1 VWSGKH
7 EANTVYRA
15 VVTLVPKT
23 GKTAYGVGAGV
34 YSVVNVPTGTTVTN
48 AANSSVVTVTYG
60 ATAQTIETGAMGWL
74 EAPVVGAQPVRSG
87 DTSTYTAN
95 VVWDP
100 AIPLGGTFQSNTGY
114 VATVTV
120 TPNAGYTL
128 TGVGANSM
136 TATGAMVT
144 HGAGVGQSTMEV
156 RVMYGLVYV
165 PAGSL
170 TSVPIGSSNTLTAIN
185 TNAGNAMGNYFIGS
199 TEVTWSLWNAVR
211 AWGNVNGY
219 NFTNT
224 GSAHGTSGSN
234 GNFPVHTVSWYNAV
248 VWSNAYSEMVGL
260 TPVYRSG
267 TDSSVVMRDASQET
281 ALNSVQRLS
290 GANGYQLPTN
300 TQWELAARWL
310 GTVAP
315 PVGNGLN
322 LDRMRTTEV
331 IGGET
336 TYYYWT
342 PGSYASGAVENTS
355 NTTETNRVAWNPA
368 NAGGAS
374 RAVGT
379 TERGN
384 ALGMR
389 DVTGNV
395 WEWTFEIQSGTNRAI
410 RGGSWSHGSTD
421 LPVSC
426 VHTHAPTLSN
436 NLVGFR
442 LSRAGN

>member
-1 VWSGKH
+1 
-7 EANTVYRA
+7 
-15 VVTLVPKT
+15 
-23 GKTAYGVGAGV
+23 
-34 YSVVNVPTGTTVTN
+34 
-48 AANSSVVTVTYG
+48 
-60 ATAQTIETGAMGWL
+60 MGWL
-74 EAPVVGAQPVRSG
+74 VEPVVGAQPVRSG
-87 DTSTYTAN
+87 DTSTYTAT
-95 VVWDP
+95 VTWDP
-100 AIPLGGTFQSNTGY
+100 VVPVGGTFQSNTGY

-120 TPNAGYTL
+120 TPKAGYTL

-144 HGAGVGQSTMEV
+144 HGAGVLGQSSMEV

-185 TNAGNAMGNYFIGS
+185 TNAGNAVGNYFIGS

-300 TQWELAARWL
+300 IQWELAARWL

-315 PVGNGLN
+315 PVGNSLN

-331 IGGET
+331 IGGVT

-342 PGSYASGAVENTS
+342 PGNYASGAVENTS
-355 NTTETNRVAWNPA
+355 NTTETNRVAWNAA

-395 WEWTFEIQSGTNRAI
+395 WEWTFEITSGTNRAF
-410 RGGSWSHGSTD
+410 RGGGWSNVSTD
-421 LPVSC
+421 LPVSY
-426 VHTHAPTLSN
+426 VPPYAPTNTYN
-436 NLVGFR
+436 NVGFR